1 MWGRREDRWKR
12 GCQGT
17 ETGGYK
23 RLSRCILNSLR
34 SKIIVVLKTDSNVG
48 PRQWLANFFCQGLN
62 TKYFR
67 FCRPYW
73 LFLVLRPWLP

>member
-48 PRQWLANFFCQGLN
+48 PKAVVG
-62 TKYFR
+62 K
-67 FCRPYW
+67 
-73 LFLVLRPWLP
+73 LFLSGAEYEIF